1 MASKLCKSRSV
12 YIESTCLIR
21 TAQKHLFQLLR
32 AIGPTKIAKLTHYR
46 TFFFPLSIGPQIGDS
61 IWTGTL
67 YIGGQVM
74 KAGKYMEIT
83 EHYEVDA
90 LMDFLMVHVKTSAE
104 P

>member
-1 MASKLCKSRSV
+1 
-12 YIESTCLIR
+12 
-21 TAQKHLFQLLR
+21 
-32 AIGPTKIAKLTHYR
+32 
-46 TFFFPLSIGPQIGDS
+46 
-61 IWTGTL
+61 
-67 YIGGQVM
+67 M